1 MEIGDTRMS
10 KIIIRTATVTPRQIK
25 RKDGSTM
32 VFREQSAAIM
42 KDGEDFPHPF
52 RLGLDDTQAPYPP
65 GDYVV
70 DASSFNVGQY
80 GDLIVGRRLMLVPVA
95 PAATATASAKA

>member
-1 MEIGDTRMS
+1 MS
-10 KIIIRTATVTPRQIK
+10 KIIIRTATVTPRQVK

-52 RLGLDDTQAPYPP
+52 RLGLDDSQAPYPP

-95 PAATATASAKA
+95 PAATATVSAKA

>member
-1 MEIGDTRMS
+1 MS
-10 KIIIRTATVTPRQIK
+10 KIIIRTTTVTPRQIK
-25 RKDGSTM
+25 RKDGTTL

-42 KDGEDFPHPF
+42 KDGEDFAHPF
-52 RLGLDDTQAPYPP
+52 RLGLDDAQAPYPP

-80 GDLIVGRRLMLVPVA
+80 GDLIVGRRLALVPISS
-95 PAATATASAKA
+95 AATAPTAAAAK

>member
-1 MEIGDTRMS
+1 MS

-25 RKDGSTM
+25 RKDGTTM

-52 RLGLDDTQAPYPP
+52 RLGLDDAQAPYPP

-80 GDLIVGRRLMLVPVA
+80 GDLIVGRRLALVPISSAATVP
-95 PAATATASAKA
+95 PAAVAK